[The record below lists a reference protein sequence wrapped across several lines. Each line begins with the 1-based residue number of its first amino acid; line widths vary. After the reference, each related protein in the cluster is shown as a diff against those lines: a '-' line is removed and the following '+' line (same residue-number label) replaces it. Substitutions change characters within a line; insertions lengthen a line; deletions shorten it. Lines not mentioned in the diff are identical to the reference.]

1 MYGIKQY
8 KVVKMDMNR
17 LGYLVQL
24 VSYNYNY
31 EDLENKSTKELRNIF
46 KVV

>member
-1 MYGIKQY
+1 M
-8 KVVKMDMNR
+8 KMKR

-24 VSYNYNY
+24 VSYNYDY
-31 EDLENKSTKELRNIF
+31 EELENKSTKELRNII